1 MLGEPIEECG
11 MFKGGDVGRHL
22 AFSVPIGGAIETLP
36 LHIGNGRIFRY
47 VVFPFEDTEVASVNN
62 DKSAIL
68 RRHHIIAVTI
78 LTMSVVRF
86 SYGKRIHNLSLD
98 FLENIHIRI
107 LLKS

>member
-1 MLGEPIEECG
+1 
-11 MFKGGDVGRHL
+11 MFKGDDVGRHL
-22 AFSVPIGGAIETLP
+22 ALSVSIGGAIETLP

-47 VVFPFEDTEVASVNN
+47 IVLTFEDTEVASVNN

-78 LTMSVVRF
+78 LIVCVVRL

>member
-1 MLGEPIEECG
+1 

-22 AFSVPIGGAIETLP
+22 ALSVSIRGAIETLP

-47 VVFPFEDTEVASVNN
+47 IVLTFEDTEVVNN

-68 RRHHIIAVTI
+68 RRHHIITLTI

>member
-1 MLGEPIEECG
+1 
-11 MFKGGDVGRHL
+11 MFKGDDVGRHL
-22 AFSVPIGGAIETLP
+22 ALSVPIGGAIETLP

-47 VVFPFEDTEVASVNN
+47 VVFPFEDNN

-68 RRHHIIAVTI
+68 RRHHIITLTI
-78 LTMSVVRF
+78 FTMSVVRF

>member
-1 MLGEPIEECG
+1 
-11 MFKGGDVGRHL
+11 MFKGDDVGRHL
-22 AFSVPIGGAIETLP
+22 ALSVSIGGAIETLP

-47 VVFPFEDTEVASVNN
+47 IVLTFEDTEVASVNN

-68 RRHHIIAVTI
+68 RWYHIIAVTI
-78 LTMSVVRF
+78 LIVCVVRL